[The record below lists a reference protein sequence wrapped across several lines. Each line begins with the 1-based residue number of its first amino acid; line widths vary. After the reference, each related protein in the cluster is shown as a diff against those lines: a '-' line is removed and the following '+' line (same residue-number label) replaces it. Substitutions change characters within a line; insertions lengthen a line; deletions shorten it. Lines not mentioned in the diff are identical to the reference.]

1 MAKQFKNTLMEL
13 IIFTEDINS
22 CPSPLQEEKIQLI
35 IKAAIRRTY
44 CRAFSEKGAT
54 KETQESVLAM
64 LKILEARPRIKSM
77 EYLDIEENIEKIKN
91 LKKIRSESGWFKS
104 ILLSFK
110 INSLYDETYLLEDVI
125 SGLKICYPYET
136 VAAIEQVRDEVEY
149 YTFLEGEEII

>member
-13 IIFTEDINS
+13 FIFTEDINS
-22 CPSPLQEEKIQLI
+22 CPPPLQEEKIQLI

-77 EYLDIEENIEKIKN
+77 EYLDIEENIEKIKEN
-91 LKKIRSESGWFKS
+91 TDRELSEIDKEIDN
-104 ILLSFK
+104 ILAVLDACNSK
-110 INSLYDETYLLEDVI
+110 INQLLA
-125 SGLKICYPYET
+125 S
-136 VAAIEQVRDEVEY
+136 
-149 YTFLEGEEII
+149 EGV